1 MLSILARLCR
11 VPAAGLLLALMAWP
25 WAALAQAAL
34 AQAALA
40 QTALRG
46 QPPLDRPSVAV
57 LLGERG
63 WPDGVQLQGHFDR
76 QTVHLPTLNA
86 LGPTHGSLRLVFD
99 SRLPGYRVASLQIRL
114 NDRAVEAI
122 DLLARPGGRLELPLS
137 AGDLARPFTKIEAV
151 LRGSIADDRCV
162 DERIAGGFVT
172 LQPSSGLHLAPGPEL
187 GPDVWRTI
195 ATLPRR
201 VEIGFAGDPADPAI
215 FAASLTTAAA
225 LARAGHV
232 PVFRG
237 TGANAGAIQA
247 GDGLYDL
254 VRLEAD
260 SPPPDV
266 MIGKPALIRHA
277 LAAIG
282 PDRAGRVM
290 PADYR
295 IDRDDQIVALPMGS
309 RTVLA
314 ITPAA
319 APGLAT
325 LSSSGMTPLA
335 AGLTTT
341 AQPTGAA
348 GTMAPGVLR
357 LSELAADL
365 GPRALVDQAEWR
377 VAVPVTNLPI
387 GHVARHAVLDLM
399 IPPGLDSE
407 SASEP
412 LLARAVV
419 DGELVGAWRLAADP
433 EPVRLRVPL
442 DRAGTRLVSDV
453 RLQLQR
459 QPGSIACRTQPVP
472 VEVELLPTSH
482 LELASVSGAPRNF
495 AEFAARL
502 GETVEIQFEP
512 GLLGRPATLLATL
525 TPIVEQLVRGGARRS
540 VNAAGGATASPG
552 SAILVGRSFAAAL
565 TAPLS
570 LAGTSVAVAGPGG
583 AELVEVGPA
592 DSLAVLQ
599 LAQHG
604 GNPVLWLAGTGP
616 DLPAWRPARL
626 DRENVVIGDA
636 IGTRIGF
643 DQKADRAISID
654 HRPAESWAERLGGAS
669 AALLA
674 AGWLGLTLVAVVIA
688 RLRGRRRTQSA
699 A

>member
-1 MLSILARLCR
+1 MLSILARRCR
-11 VPAAGLLLALMAWP
+11 VPVAGLMLAVMIWP

-34 AQAALA
+34 IHAG
-40 QTALRG
+40 LRG
-46 QPPLDRPSVAV
+46 QPPLDRPPLERQSVAV

-86 LGPTHGSLRLVFD
+86 LGPTHGSLRLAFD
-99 SRLPGYRVASLQIRL
+99 SRLPGYRVASLEIRL
-114 NDRAVEAI
+114 NDRAAEAI
-122 DLLARPGGRLELPLS
+122 DLLARPGGQLELPLS
-137 AGDLARPFTKIEAV
+137 AADLARPFTKIEAV

-172 LQPSSGLHLAPGPEL
+172 LEPSSGLHLVPGAAL
-187 GPDVWRTI
+187 APDVWRTI

-201 VEIGFAGDPADPAI
+201 VEIGFAGNPADPAI

-225 LARAGHV
+225 LARDGHV
-232 PVFRG
+232 PVFRD
-237 TGANAGAIQA
+237 TGADAGAVHA

-266 MIGKPALIRHA
+266 MIGEPTLIRRA

-282 PDRAGRVM
+282 PDPAGRVLQ
-290 PADYR
+290 ADHR
-295 IDRDDQIVALPMGS
+295 IDREDQIAALPMGS

-314 ITPAA
+314 VTPAA
-319 APGLAT
+319 AAGLAT
-325 LSSSGMTPLA
+325 LSARGMTPLA

-341 AQPTGAA
+341 AQPSSTAGA
-348 GTMAPGVLR
+348 APGVLR

-365 GPRALVDQAEWR
+365 GPRALVDEAEWR
-377 VAVPVTNLPI
+377 LAVPVTHLPI
-387 GHVARHAVLDLM
+387 GHVAKHAVLDLL
-399 IPPGLDSE
+399 IPPGLDPDN
-407 SASEP
+407 AREP

-419 DGELVGAWRLAADP
+419 DGELVAAWRLAAGP

-482 LELASVSGAPRNF
+482 LELASVSGEPRNF

-502 GETVEIQFEP
+502 GETVEIRVEP
-512 GLLGRPATLLATL
+512 ALLARSATLLATL
-525 TPIVEQLVRGGARRS
+525 TPIVEQLVRGGARLNVTVAS
-540 VNAAGGATASPG
+540 GAEASAG
-552 SAILVGRSFAAAL
+552 SAILVGRSFAATL
-565 TAPLS
+565 TAPLA
-570 LAGTSVAVAGPGG
+570 LAGTSVAVVGADGAG
-583 AELVEVGPA
+583 LVEVDPA
-592 DSLAVLQ
+592 ASLAVLQ
-599 LAQHG
+599 LARHAG
-604 GNPVLWLAGTGP
+604 EPVLWLAGTGT

-643 DQKADRAISID
+643 DQQADRAISID
-654 HRPAESWAERLGGAS
+654 HRPAESWAERLGGVS

-674 AGWLGLTLVAVVIA
+674 AGWLGLTLLAVSIA
-688 RLRGRRRTQSA
+688 RRRGRGRAQPA
-699 A
+699 D